1 MPIGWALN
9 CPVSSTMGE
18 WDTEMMG
25 CAGGC
30 WLNSSRSIHPKQNV
44 GGGGGTQLNN
54 QMIAAG
60 KERAARVE

>member
-44 GGGGGTQLNN
+44 GGGGEQLNN